1 MDEAGQRELI
11 EIIVELHNKGIST
24 AQLTQR
30 GVPTQLINKVM
41 RALARPAPSSD
52 GKAKGK
58 ALTASTGSAAR
69 ASQTVSQLD
78 PTTAAFTPMQVD
90 GGNEVDMDIDI
101 DSENEQAPHTE
112 SEVSQMPVKSA
123 QAIPYACEW
132 YPMSATSQI

>member
-41 RALARPAPSSD
+41 RALARPAPSIDRKSER
-52 GKAKGK
+52 KVVP
-58 ALTASTGSAAR
+58 ASTGSARR

-112 SEVSQMPVKSA
+112 SQVSQMPLQSV
-123 QAIPYACEW
+123 QAIPSACE
-132 YPMSATSQI
+132 